1 MSGFTANLSNLPPGV
16 SHTDIDRH
24 FGERTHHE
32 RCAAHEES
40 GWRPDIEDIYEA
52 AVNLIESQGS
62 FHVGGSSY
70 VAVSPQTFNRL
81 LTVVNSEPPCSC
93 DEEAQADAEDAAE
106 RAAQENEGR

>member
-1 MSGFTANLSNLPPGV
+1 MSNLPSGV
-16 SHTDIDRH
+16 TDRDIDRQ
-24 FGERTHHE
+24 FGEREHHE

-40 GWRPDIEDIYEA
+40 GWRPDIEDLYEA

-62 FHVGGSSY
+62 FHVGGISY

-93 DEEAQADAEDAAE
+93 DEETQADAEDAAE
-106 RAAQENEGR
+106 RAAQEGEGL